1 MHRTEEIKNI
11 IITTVHHFE
20 GLDSNL
26 KIPMNYFQK
35 NKKAYTE
42 AGMAE
47 VYEIVLQDEFR
58 RKTKAQREDVR
69 QVKTALEKSQ

>member
-1 MHRTEEIKNI
+1 
-11 IITTVHHFE
+11 
-20 GLDSNL
+20 
-26 KIPMNYFQK
+26 MNYFQK